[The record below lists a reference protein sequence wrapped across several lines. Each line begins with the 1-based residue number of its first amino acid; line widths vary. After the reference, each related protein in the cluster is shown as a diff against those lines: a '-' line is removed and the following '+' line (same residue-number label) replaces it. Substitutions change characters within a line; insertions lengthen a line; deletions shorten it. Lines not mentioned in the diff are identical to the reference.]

1 MKEACA
7 KFIQGSDF
15 LSDALYQ
22 VNSFL
27 TESNGVGKVKGDA
40 TLHSNDSLFNK
51 VSFEDPVVS
60 AACTTPPPDEPSS
73 MEITLTFNDIATA
86 DSSLMPLHKGEKF
99 SLFLY

>member
-7 KFIQGSDF
+7 KFLQGSNF
-15 LSDALYQ
+15 LSDALYL

-27 TESNGVGKVKGDA
+27 TASNGVGKVNGVG
-40 TLHSNDSLFNK
+40 TLDCNDSLFNK

-73 MEITLTFNDIATA
+73 MEITLNFNDVTTG
-86 DSSLMPLHKGEKF
+86 DSALRPLHKG
-99 SLFLY
+99 